1 MMGTLSR
8 EVQLELRCEHLEEI
22 ELPLPPSYQEAMS
35 QTIFT
40 IDDFC
45 ASRDTQNASTLSN
58 ENARD
63 MQAAT
68 TDHEGQNSSLAVEV
82 ETSDH
87 ANRRTLETVKAVAL
101 IFIFLLSATFIYMD
115 GTLDDRNCSSE

>member
-82 ETSDH
+82 ETSGKPVRVGTS
-87 ANRRTLETVKAVAL
+87 NSSLNNSIL
-101 IFIFLLSATFIYMD
+101 QNFQLSCKSQNVRD
-115 GTLDDRNCSSE
+115 C